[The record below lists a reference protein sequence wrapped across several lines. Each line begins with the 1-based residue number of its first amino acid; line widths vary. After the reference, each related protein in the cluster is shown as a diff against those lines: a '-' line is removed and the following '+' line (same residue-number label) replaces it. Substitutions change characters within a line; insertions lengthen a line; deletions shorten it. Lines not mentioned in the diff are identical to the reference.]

1 MQTSIMAL
9 PAATDLPHLV
19 VVVPLALAAA
29 ASFAVANVV
38 QTQAVRQARA
48 PDSLSPRLLVSLLAD
63 QVWLIGLLAAVV
75 GYALQATAL
84 FLAPVVLVQPLIV
97 TELLFALPLAAAI
110 RGTRL
115 GVREWAGAGLVAAGI
130 SVFVLVGNPTGERT
144 QIAARTWLLTSLCVL
159 VGVAVLSQ
167 LAEASRRR
175 PMLRGTALA
184 AAASICFG
192 FMSVLTKVV
201 GHQFDDSGIGALGRP
216 QPWLLAVVAIT
227 GLLLSQTAF
236 RIAPLSVSLPVIDVG
251 EPLIGSLL
259 GVLVL
264 QERIGLGPGT
274 LIGVAFAAAAIVAGV
289 ATLDTSPRA
298 RAMQHALTNEVT
310 HQRAPRPPVPVRGGC
325 EQ

>member
-9 PAATDLPHLV
+9 PAAGDLPHLV
-19 VVVPLALAAA
+19 VVIPLALAAA

-38 QTQAVRQARA
+38 QTQAARHSDS
-48 PDSLSPRLLVSLLAD
+48 PDSLSPRLLLSLLAD
-63 QVWLIGLLAAVV
+63 RVWLIGLLAAVV
-75 GYALQATAL
+75 GYGLQATAL

-115 GVREWAGAGLVAAGI
+115 GAREWVGAGLVAAGI
-130 SVFVLVGNPTGERT
+130 SMFVLVGDPTGEQT
-144 QIAARTWLLTSLCVL
+144 QVAASSWLLTSVCVV
-159 VGVAVLSQ
+159 VGVVVLSQ
-167 LAEASRRR
+167 LAEVSRRR
-175 PMLRGTALA
+175 PMLRATALA

-201 GHQFDDSGIGALGRP
+201 GHQFSDRGIRALGRP
-216 QPWLLAVVAIT
+216 QPWLLVVVAIT

-264 QERIGLGPGT
+264 GERIGLSPGT
-274 LIGVAFAAAAIVAGV
+274 LVVVAFSAAAIVIGV

-298 RAMQHALTNEVT
+298 RAMQDALTGEVAS
-310 HQRAPRPPVPVRGGC
+310 QRAPRSPVPFREGC

>member
-1 MQTSIMAL
+1 MQTSIMVL
-9 PAATDLPHLV
+9 PAAADVPHLV
-19 VVVPLALAAA
+19 VVIPLALGAA

-38 QTQAVRQARA
+38 QTQAARQSHA
-48 PDSLSPRLLVSLLAD
+48 PDSLSPRLLLSLLAD
-63 QVWLIGLLAAVV
+63 QVWLVGLLAAVV
-75 GYALQATAL
+75 GYGLQAIAL

-110 RGTRL
+110 KGTRL
-115 GVREWAGAGLVAAGI
+115 GAREWLGAGLVAAGI
-130 SVFVLVGNPTGERT
+130 AMFVFVGNPTGERT
-144 QIAARTWLLTSLCVL
+144 QIAGRTWLLTSVCVVIG
-159 VGVAVLSQ
+159 VGVLSY

-201 GHQFDDSGIGALGRP
+201 GHQFGDRGIRALTRP
-216 QPWLLAVVAIT
+216 QPWLLTAVAIT

-259 GVLVL
+259 GVLIL
-264 QERIGLGPGT
+264 RERIGLGPGT
-274 LIGVAFAAAAIVAGV
+274 LIGVAFSAAAIVVGV
-289 ATLDTSPRA
+289 AALDTSPRA
-298 RAMQHALTNEVT
+298 RAVQRTLTGEVT
-310 HQRAPRPPVPVRGGC
+310 RQRTPSFPVHVREGC
-325 EQ
+325 EP